1 MSQTSKQYLSDQY
14 QAIYQDFRWAVPTRF
29 NIAKVCGERWAH
41 DTRRASKVA
50 IYYEGTGIA
59 PQQLDYKAL
68 WDLSLRLAGWLAA
81 QGVGPGDRVA
91 IVLPQRPETAMA
103 HLACYILGAVA
114 VPLSMLFGEEALLYR
129 LQNSTVMAAITDDE
143 GEQRLQAL
151 RKEVHCL
158 GSIVSVGPRFP
169 SQRFMA
175 ILWAQAPVRA
185 IHDTLAEDPALLIY
199 TSGTTGPP
207 KGASIPHRAMIGN
220 LSGFVAS
227 QNWFPHQA
235 RCFWSPADWAW
246 TGGLWDA
253 LLPTLY
259 FGESILGYQGRFSPE
274 MAFRLLSEYKVSHTF
289 LFPTALKA
297 MMKYDPNPMQ
307 HRDMR
312 ALRGIMSAG
321 EFVGDVVAQY
331 CAEGLGVMVNEMFG
345 QTEMNYVVGNSFQR
359 WPVRLGSMGRPYPG
373 HRVSVIDDEGRE
385 LPAGETGEVA
395 VHRKDIH
402 GHLDP
407 VFFLEY
413 WKNPEGTQKKFTG
426 DWCRTG
432 DLARRDEAG
441 YLWYEGRADDVF
453 KSAGYR
459 IGPSEIENCLLK
471 HAAVANVAV
480 VPKPDAERGNLVKA
494 YVVLAEGQQASEALT
509 AALQDHV
516 RQRLAPYEYPKEI
529 EYIDALPMTTSGKI
543 QRHILRK
550 QEEARARRK

>member
-199 TSGTTGPP
+199 TSGTTGGRGP
-207 KGASIPHRAMIGN
+207 SLVDLYQRHYRAAQRRKHSAPGHDWKLIRFCGEPELVPSPSALFLVSGRLGLDGRALGRSSADTLFWRIN
-220 LSGFVAS
+220 FGLSGPV
-227 QNWFPHQA
+227 
-235 RCFWSPADWAW
+235 
-246 TGGLWDA
+246 
-253 LLPTLY
+253 
-259 FGESILGYQGRFSPE
+259 
-274 MAFRLLSEYKVSHTF
+274 LS
-289 LFPTALKA
+289 
-297 MMKYDPNPMQ
+297 
-307 HRDMR
+307 
-312 ALRGIMSAG
+312 
-321 EFVGDVVAQY
+321 
-331 CAEGLGVMVNEMFG
+331 
-345 QTEMNYVVGNSFQR
+345 
-359 WPVRLGSMGRPYPG
+359 
-373 HRVSVIDDEGRE
+373 
-385 LPAGETGEVA
+385 
-395 VHRKDIH
+395 
-402 GHLDP
+402 
-407 VFFLEY
+407 
-413 WKNPEGTQKKFTG
+413 
-426 DWCRTG
+426 
-432 DLARRDEAG
+432 
-441 YLWYEGRADDVF
+441 
-453 KSAGYR
+453 
-459 IGPSEIENCLLK
+459 
-471 HAAVANVAV
+471 
-480 VPKPDAERGNLVKA
+480 
-494 YVVLAEGQQASEALT
+494 
-509 AALQDHV
+509 
-516 RQRLAPYEYPKEI
+516 
-529 EYIDALPMTTSGKI
+529 
-543 QRHILRK
+543 
-550 QEEARARRK
+550 